1 MKHRVF
7 ACVLALGALSL
18 SRPAFAQDGAVAD
31 PAAEARTQYQLGSQA
46 FSAKKY
52 SEAALHFESAA
63 SFRPHA
69 VALYTAGLA
78 WDNANKPERAADAYA
93 RALDVPGLDAKQT
106 ATAKE
111 RVAALEKTLGTLVV
125 SGGEGAKVQL
135 DALTEAPVPARL
147 HAPPGSHSLSVRAP
161 GKPIDHREV
170 TLEAGKVIELDLA
183 KEAKPAAPPAE
194 AEPPA
199 SAPPAKEAPPPRARE
214 DFWTTRRAIGV
225 GVAGLGVAV
234 LGAGAV
240 LGIQANGA
248 KDAYD
253 AGPTREAFD
262 HASSLETWTN
272 VALISGA
279 VALAGGI
286 VLVVLPEGDGGE
298 ARVHMGLGPR
308 GATLGGTF

>member
-135 DALTEAPVPARL
+135 DALTEAPRWGCKSAIQVVRLARPGEV
-147 HAPPGSHSLSVRAP
+147 HAGAADPRTQGSA
-161 GKPIDHREV
+161 
-170 TLEAGKVIELDLA
+170 
-183 KEAKPAAPPAE
+183 
-194 AEPPA
+194 
-199 SAPPAKEAPPPRARE
+199 
-214 DFWTTRRAIGV
+214 
-225 GVAGLGVAV
+225 LGV
-234 LGAGAV
+234 
-240 LGIQANGA
+240 
-248 KDAYD
+248 
-253 AGPTREAFD
+253 
-262 HASSLETWTN
+262 
-272 VALISGA
+272 
-279 VALAGGI
+279 
-286 VLVVLPEGDGGE
+286 
-298 ARVHMGLGPR
+298 
-308 GATLGGTF
+308 